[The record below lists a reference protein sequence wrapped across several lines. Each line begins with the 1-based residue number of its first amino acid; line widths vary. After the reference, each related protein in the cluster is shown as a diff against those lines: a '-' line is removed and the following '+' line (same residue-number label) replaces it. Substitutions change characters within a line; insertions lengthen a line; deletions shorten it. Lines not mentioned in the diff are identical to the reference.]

1 MNPGLPRKKLQL
13 FVIEGTENPGASR
26 TCLENTVSFIA
37 CSSLKYPI
45 IQYMFIIKVF
55 IIFEPFCSILNLL
68 QQQQDFDF
76 VKELYCESHGETEAH
91 GSVGMKNSIAK
102 PFTCF
107 LSKCNQ
113 NSSSKMGRK
122 TQGHT
127 ENHSEIVTQHTLQV
141 ATCLGTV
148 SPCPLLLSVFQK
160 SPLLLLTG
168 R

>member
-1 MNPGLPRKKLQL
+1 M
-13 FVIEGTENPGASR
+13 
-26 TCLENTVSFIA
+26 
-37 CSSLKYPI
+37 
-45 IQYMFIIKVF
+45 
-55 IIFEPFCSILNLL
+55 
-68 QQQQDFDF
+68 
-76 VKELYCESHGETEAH
+76 KELYSASHGETEAH
-91 GSVGMKNSIAK
+91 GSVVMKNSIAK
-102 PFTCF
+102 PFACF

-160 SPLLLLTG
+160 SHLLLLTG
-168 R
+168 RQYEVVLIFKMYSCDFWNASVKINQLFRMKICLLYCLGTSVKGTESCLRRTSLATLNANTF